1 LPIPPLSTAV
11 FEFFADESAS
21 VLTEYA
27 LVLAVLAIA
36 CMMGFEEI
44 SSAAGDSVA
53 IDTTGFTNT
62 AVSPP

>member
-1 LPIPPLSTAV
+1 LRSAV
-11 FEFFADESAS
+11 FEFFADDSAS

-27 LVLAVLAIA
+27 LVLAVLAIV
-36 CMMGFEEI
+36 CMVGFEDI

-53 IDTTGFTNT
+53 TDTTGFTNT